1 MKMSRIEEA
10 RQGRLTDEVKLVASN
25 EGIEPDKLSAL
36 IAAGRVVIT
45 RNLEH
50 SDIPPLGIG
59 EGLGIKIN
67 ANVGTSRDAADIQT
81 EIEKAKVAVEA
92 GADTV
97 MDLSTGGDL
106 ADIRKKIMQAAKVPI
121 GTVPIYEAAA
131 RALEKHST
139 FCEMSPDDMFS
150 VIEEHLAGGVDFI
163 TVHCGVNREALSR
176 MKSEGRL
183 MDVVSRGGALS
194 IAWMRHNE
202 RDNPLFVEFDRL
214 CDLAARYDATLS
226 LGDGFRPGATSD
238 ATDRAQI
245 QELITL
251 GELQSRAME
260 KGVQVI
266 IEGPGHVPL
275 DQIQSNVQLEKKLCH
290 GAPFYVLGP
299 LVTDVAPGYDHITG
313 AIGGALAAWAG
324 ADFLCYVTPAEHLR
338 LPDAQDVHE
347 GVIASKIAAVA
358 ADLARGR
365 PDALTRERAM
375 ANCRKSLDWEGMY
388 RHAIDP
394 KQAQISRSKIPPMDS
409 KVCSM
414 CGEFCAI
421 KVQKDS

>member
-1 MKMSRIEEA
+1 MTRIQEA
-10 RQGRLTDEVKLVASN
+10 RQGRLTEEVKLVASN
-25 EGIEPDKLSAL
+25 EGVEPEKLSAL
-36 IAAGRVVIT
+36 VAAGRAVIT
-45 RNLEH
+45 RNSKH
-50 SDIPPLGIG
+50 PDIAPLGIG

-67 ANVGTSRDAADIQT
+67 ANVGTSRDASDVQA
-81 EIEKAKVAVEA
+81 EIEKARVAVEA

-106 ADIRKKIMQAAKVPI
+106 ADIRAKVMQAATVPL

-131 RALEKHST
+131 RALDQHST
-139 FCEMSPDDMFS
+139 FCEMSPDDMFQ

-194 IAWMRHNE
+194 IAWMRYND

-226 LGDGFRPGATSD
+226 LGDGFRPGATAD

-251 GELQSRAME
+251 GELQSRALE

-275 DQIQSNVQLEKKLCH
+275 NQIRSNVQLEKQLCH

-338 LPDAQDVHE
+338 LPDAQDVRE

-365 PDALTRERAM
+365 RDALVREQAM

-388 RHAIDP
+388 RHAVDP
-394 KQAQISRSKIPPMDS
+394 EKARSSRSKVPPMDS

>member
-1 MKMSRIEEA
+1 MTRIEEA
-10 RQGRLTDEVKLVASN
+10 RQGRLTEEVKLVASN
-25 EGIEPDKLSAL
+25 EGIEPEKLSAL
-36 IAAGRVVIT
+36 VAAGSAVIT
-45 RNLEH
+45 RNSTRE
-50 SDIPPLGIG
+50 DIQPLGIG
-59 EGLGIKIN
+59 AGLSVKVN
-67 ANVGTSRDAADIQT
+67 ANLGTSRDAADIQT

-92 GADTV
+92 GTDTV

-106 ADIRKKIMQAAKVPI
+106 ADIRKKIMQAAPLPI

-131 RALEKHST
+131 RALDQHSS
-139 FCEMSPDDMFS
+139 FCDMSPDDIFG
-150 VIEEHLAGGVDFI
+150 VIEEHLDGGVDFI

-183 MDVVSRGGALS
+183 MDVVSRGGAMS
-194 IAWMRHNE
+194 IAWMRYNQNE
-202 RDNPLFVEFDRL
+202 NPLFAEFDRL
-214 CDLAARYDATLS
+214 CDLAYRYDATLS
-226 LGDGFRPGATSD
+226 LGDGFRPGATQD

-251 GELQSRAME
+251 GELQARAME

-275 DQIQSNVQLEKKLCH
+275 DQIQSNVLLEKKLCH

-338 LPDAQDVHE
+338 LPDAQDVRE

-365 PDALTRERAM
+365 PDALARERAM

-394 KQAQISRSKIPPMDS
+394 KQAQASRSKIPPMDS

>member
-1 MKMSRIEEA
+1 VTRVQQAQKS
-10 RQGRLTDEVKLVASN
+10 QLTDEIRQVASD
-25 EGIEPDKLSAL
+25 EGVSPEELSGHL
-36 IAAGRVVIT
+36 AAGRAVIT
-45 RNLEH
+45 LNTGR
-50 SDIPPLGIG
+50 SDIKPLGIG
-59 EGLGIKIN
+59 AGLSVKIN
-67 ANVGTSRDAADIQT
+67 ANLGTSRDAADLQA
-81 EIEKAKVAVEA
+81 EIEKAQVAVEA

-106 ADIRKKIMQAAKVPI
+106 ADIRKKIMQAAPVPI

-131 RALEKHST
+131 RALEQHST
-139 FCEMSPDDMFS
+139 FCEMSPDDIFN

-194 IAWMRHNE
+194 IAWMRYNE

-214 CDLAARYDATLS
+214 CDLAARFDATLS
-226 LGDGFRPGATSD
+226 LGDGFRPGATGD

-251 GELQSRAME
+251 GELQARALS

-275 DQIQSNVQLEKKLCH
+275 DQIRSNVLLEKKLCH

-338 LPDAQDVHE
+338 LPDAQDVRE
-347 GVIASKIAAVA
+347 GVIASKIAAIA

-365 PDALTRERAM
+365 PDALAREQAM

-388 RHAIDP
+388 KHAVDP
-394 KQAQISRSKIPPMDS
+394 EKARASRSKIPPMDS
-409 KVCSM
+409 EVCSM